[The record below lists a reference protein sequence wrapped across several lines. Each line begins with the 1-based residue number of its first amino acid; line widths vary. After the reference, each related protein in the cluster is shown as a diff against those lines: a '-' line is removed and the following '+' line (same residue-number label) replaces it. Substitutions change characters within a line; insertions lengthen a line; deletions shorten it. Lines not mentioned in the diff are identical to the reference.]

1 MDFKQKRAARREML
15 GSAQVARGYR
25 KYAKDEGMAKAWDD
39 AARKQLFRL
48 NGIAG
53 NW

>member
-1 MDFKQKRAARREML
+1 MDYKQKRAARREML
-15 GSAQVARGYR
+15 GSAQVARGCR
-25 KYAKDEGMAKAWDD
+25 KYETDEATAKAWDD

-48 NGIAG
+48 NGMAG